1 MNEKITI
8 KLSVIILIASII
20 SCLLYNIGA
29 VQAGGRVAAALPPS
43 IMPIILLKGSDYQMG
58 YQYGRQAGKY
68 IVLQKDGAWVDCIDQ
83 LGSREKV
90 LKQIRGMEYYIKK
103 YTPDLIQQM
112 KGIADGA
119 KAAGFKVTYD
129 DILLINCGVK
139 KIAPN
144 VPQPPLAKADEFSPE
159 GCSVF
164 SAWGSATKD
173 GKMIFGD
180 TKDSDFDYQVVII
193 AFPDKGNN
201 FIAGLRAGELAE
213 HFSMNNKG
221 LFIGTGQNA
230 GNRDVDNGYGLKK
243 QFGIQHMLRF
253 AKNATEA
260 KDMFLS
266 WEFPNNTN
274 LIFADVGG
282 NAFVAER
289 TTAVKGVRKVG
300 DGGERDFIYSTNNS
314 MTQDMKEAVKGKLYI
329 DHAGWQIKGGA
340 VPRALEA
347 WNMLYNYHG
356 KIDQEFIKMVLRFS
370 GNPPPH
376 PDKKDFKEDR
386 DQTICNFQNIRVAYG
401 LPDVGDKGVVYVCT
415 GPAGKLLNPPS
426 LRRRPCYQID
436 GTYSFYRLTLPAG
449 PEKVVQDAREAAF
462 DYLAEAYRELMVL
475 SYSDNRYAPLKK
487 IYSEAVA
494 EYYKGIN
501 AENKALLAGGNDSIH
516 LLSKAA
522 TKFTRSQAHAQ
533 QIYEALKPPPTRP
546 EDLGLQPY
554 GGAWGRWATQ

>member
-1 MNEKITI
+1 MKENNCIEI
-8 KLSVIILIASII
+8 SGIIFMALII
-20 SCLLYNIGA
+20 SGLFCGVGTA
-29 VQAGGRVAAALPPS
+29 QAGERVSSALPPS
-43 IMPIILLKGSDYQMG
+43 IMPIIFLKGSDYQMG

-68 IVLQKDGAWVDCIDQ
+68 IVLQKDGVWVDCIDQ

-90 LKQIRGMEYYIKK
+90 VKQIKGMEYYIKK

-119 KAAGFKVTYD
+119 TAAGFKVTYD

-139 KIAPN
+139 NLSPN
-144 VPQPPLAKADEFSPE
+144 VTPPAIAKADEFSPE

-180 TKDSDFDYQVVII
+180 TKDSDFDYQVVIV

-253 AKNATEA
+253 AKNAVEA

-274 LIFADVGG
+274 LIFSDVGG
-282 NAFVAER
+282 NAFVVER

-300 DGGERDFIYSTNNS
+300 DFGERDFIYSTNNS
-314 MTQDMKEAVKGKLYI
+314 MTQDMKEAAKGKTYI
-329 DHAGWQIKGGA
+329 DHAGWLIKGGA
-340 VPRALEA
+340 VPRGLEA
-347 WNMLYNYHG
+347 WNMFHNYHG
-356 KIDQEFIKMVLRFS
+356 KIDQEFMKMILRFP

-376 PDKKDFKEDR
+376 PSKKDFKEER

-401 LPDVGDKGVVYVCT
+401 MPDNGDKGVVYVCT

-436 GTYSFYRLTLPAG
+436 GTYSFYRLTLPAD
-449 PEKVVQDAREAAF
+449 PARVVQDARETAF
-462 DYLAEAYRELMVL
+462 DYLAEAYQEFMLL
-475 SYSDNRYAPLKK
+475 NYSDNRYAPSKK

-501 AENKALLAGGNDSIH
+501 AENKALLAGGNNAIL
-516 LLSKAA
+516 LLSDAA
-522 TKFTRSQAHAQ
+522 TEFTRSQAHAK

-554 GGAWGRWATQ
+554 GGAWGKWATQ